1 MLVGSFN
8 RGKLLARTN
17 VIGKEV
23 VLACAIVLMLDIML
37 LCPR

>member
-8 RGKLLARTN
+8 RGEFLARTI

-23 VLACAIVLMLDIML
+23 VLACAVVLMLDM
-37 LCPR
+37 R